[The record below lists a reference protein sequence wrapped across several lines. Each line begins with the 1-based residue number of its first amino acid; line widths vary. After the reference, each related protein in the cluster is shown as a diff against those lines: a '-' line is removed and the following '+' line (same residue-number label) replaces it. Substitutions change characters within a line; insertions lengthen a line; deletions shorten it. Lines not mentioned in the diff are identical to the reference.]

1 MEEIVL
7 TEKQIKELEELEVQN
22 TTNEDAE
29 LNEEIVI
36 ENESE
41 SEEE

>member
-7 TEKQIKELEELEVQN
+7 TEEQIKELEDLEVQN
-22 TTNEDAE
+22 TTNEDTE
-29 LNEEIVI
+29 LNEEVLI

-41 SEEE
+41 EE

>member
-7 TEKQIKELEELEVQN
+7 TEEQIKELEDLEVQN

-29 LNEEIVI
+29 LNEEVLI

-41 SEEE
+41 EE

>member
-7 TEKQIKELEELEVQN
+7 TEEQIKELEELEVQN
-22 TTNEDAE
+22 TTNEDNE
-29 LNEEIVI
+29 LNEEVVI
-36 ENESE
+36 EHE